1 MAGCQQGSSHSKDC
15 EGALLWR
22 PFSLCSQ
29 YDGQAGKIF
38 WKMNK
43 EELGGGRGAEGD
55 DGDTK

>member
-29 YDGQAGKIF
+29 YDGQAGKILEEVE
-38 WKMNK
+38 K
-43 EELGGGRGAEGD
+43 EEGD
-55 DGDTK
+55 AGVTK